1 MKKLYIMN
9 KAYTIFNEW
18 KANTSVFE
26 LRQTINILKT
36 SLSVEHLQILSNEL
50 NALNNFCKGDGAGL
64 KGGDLID
71 TYLSEYFTKEIPTYE
86 EFHCGESDLKISNV
100 AFSLKKIKGKSS
112 IAIDWSKNKNI
123 STKDHFNSHIMII
136 NLRTSKWWVNSPN
149 IKCNEKITFNDTIP
163 SGIYLIDKKFCK
175 RYVKLSSNNKTD
187 TLIDS
192 QYLYLMLKRSLSQ
205 KLFIEIPEPNE
216 ILTFSIRAGIK

>member
-1 MKKLYIMN
+1 MN
-9 KAYTIFNEW
+9 KAYTIFNAW

-112 IAIDWSKNKNI
+112 VA
-123 STKDHFNSHIMII
+123 HQG
-136 NLRTSKWWVNSPN
+136 V
-149 IKCNEKITFNDTIP
+149 
-163 SGIYLIDKKFCK
+163 
-175 RYVKLSSNNKTD
+175 
-187 TLIDS
+187 
-192 QYLYLMLKRSLSQ
+192 
-205 KLFIEIPEPNE
+205 
-216 ILTFSIRAGIK
+216 AGPGASAATGGAACP

>member
-1 MKKLYIMN
+1 MS
-9 KAYTIFNEW
+9 KAFTIFNLW
-18 KANTSVFE
+18 KAHTSVLE
-26 LRQTINILKT
+26 LRQTINILKS
-36 SLSVEHLQILSNEL
+36 SLPTEHLQILSNEL

-86 EFHCGESDLKISNV
+86 EFHYGESDLKISNI
-100 AFSLKKIKGKSS
+100 AFSLKKIKGKST

-123 STKDHFNSHIMII
+123 SSKQHFSSHIMII
-136 NLRTSKWWVNSPN
+136 NLKTSKWWVNSPN
-149 IKCNEKITFNDTIP
+149 NKCNEKITYNDTIP
-163 SGIYLIDKKFCK
+163 SGIYLIDRKFCK

-192 QYLYLMLKRSLSQ
+192 QYLYIMLKRSLSQ
-205 KLFIEIPEPNE
+205 NLFIEIPEPNE
-216 ILTFSIRAGIK
+216 TLKFSIRTGISK